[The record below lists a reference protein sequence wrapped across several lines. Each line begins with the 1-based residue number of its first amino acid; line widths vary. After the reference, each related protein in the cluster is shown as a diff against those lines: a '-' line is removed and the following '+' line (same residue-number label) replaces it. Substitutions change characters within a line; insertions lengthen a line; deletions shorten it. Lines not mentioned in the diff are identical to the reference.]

1 METILVSGSYVVD
14 PNLPMRRPMEF
25 DRGTLVDMVKDD
37 TAKTFVATV
46 TVERYTPRLWWKHD
60 LDVEIIDPTYEITP
74 DNPLVTF
81 VYEDKDGFLYDTPR
95 LKIGEP
101 GNAVISHVV
110 SSLKSF
116 DYHGS

>member
-60 LDVEIIDPTYEITP
+60 LDVEIIDPQYEITP

-81 VYEDKDGFLYDTPR
+81 VYEDRYGNAYDTPR